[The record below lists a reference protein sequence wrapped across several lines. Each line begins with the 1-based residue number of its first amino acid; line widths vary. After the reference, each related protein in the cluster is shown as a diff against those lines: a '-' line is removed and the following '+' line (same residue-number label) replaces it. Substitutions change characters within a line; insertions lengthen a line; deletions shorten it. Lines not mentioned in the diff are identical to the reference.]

1 MAAISRAFAPPPRL
15 FRTKP
20 PPAFD
25 EDDERGLPPDA
36 DDDDAAAHAV
46 IAEHTAHR
54 TNCADGGCTNT
65 VPHPRCCGVPAHVIL
80 GMIKACSL
88 SFFNCGFGRKTFVS
102 RENLVVEKAVFEN
115 NTTTTTTAGRKRAK
129 EKGKTSREKNMPAA
143 NASASRV
150 TRSSAANKTRG
161 AGGKRDQSR
170 PPIINPE
177 DEDEDKGDD
186 DVDSEDSDS
195 DDAPP
200 EEVTRAVA
208 EKETREEQLLKKRA
222 RETQQLAKEREKE
235 KRVEKA
241 KARTEAAAKRKRE
254 KEEKRKAEEE
264 EEGKEN
270 EREEEEEEE
279 EGAEEDPDAF
289 TLDDDIVDAVAASEN
304 QLKEKY
310 LKDFHDTKSQ
320 RKKRKKQMKRERMRE
335 EAMGRE
341 SAKFTTRDGFD
352 VVIRSKVDELAE
364 MKANPKAVDFARRR
378 LDAKH
383 RRDERMLC
391 DTRTGK
397 IKNQFAVR

>member
-1 MAAISRAFAPPPRL
+1 
-15 FRTKP
+15 
-20 PPAFD
+20 
-25 EDDERGLPPDA
+25 
-36 DDDDAAAHAV
+36 
-46 IAEHTAHR
+46 
-54 TNCADGGCTNT
+54 
-65 VPHPRCCGVPAHVIL
+65 
-80 GMIKACSL
+80 
-88 SFFNCGFGRKTFVS
+88 
-102 RENLVVEKAVFEN
+102 
-115 NTTTTTTAGRKRAK
+115 
-129 EKGKTSREKNMPAA
+129 MPAA
-143 NASASRV
+143 ASAARV

-161 AGGKRDQSR
+161 AGEKRNQSR

-208 EKETREEQLLKKRA
+208 EKETREEQHLKKRA

-270 EREEEEEEE
+270 EREEDEEE

-310 LKDFHDTKSQ
+310 LRDFHDTKSQ

>member
-1 MAAISRAFAPPPRL
+1 
-15 FRTKP
+15 
-20 PPAFD
+20 
-25 EDDERGLPPDA
+25 
-36 DDDDAAAHAV
+36 
-46 IAEHTAHR
+46 
-54 TNCADGGCTNT
+54 
-65 VPHPRCCGVPAHVIL
+65 
-80 GMIKACSL
+80 
-88 SFFNCGFGRKTFVS
+88 
-102 RENLVVEKAVFEN
+102 
-115 NTTTTTTAGRKRAK
+115 
-129 EKGKTSREKNMPAA
+129 MPAA
-143 NASASRV
+143 ASAARV

-161 AGGKRDQSR
+161 AGEKRNQSR

-235 KRVEKA
+235 KRVEKP

-254 KEEKRKAEEE
+254 
-264 EEGKEN
+264 N
-270 EREEEEEEE
+270 ERKEEEEE

>member
-36 DDDDAAAHAV
+36 DDDDTAAHAV

-65 VPHPRCCGVPAHVIL
+65 VPHPRCCGVPVHVIL
-80 GMIKACSL
+80 GMIKVCSI
-88 SFFNCGFGRKTFVS
+88 SFFNRGFGRKTFVCGRIS
-102 RENLVVEKAVFEN
+102 SLKKLER
-115 NTTTTTTAGRKRAK
+115 TTQRRQQRPRKRAK

-143 NASASRV
+143 ASAARV

-161 AGGKRDQSR
+161 AGEKRNQSR
-170 PPIINPE
+170 PPIINPEDE

-270 EREEEEEEE
+270 EREEEEDEEE

>member
-65 VPHPRCCGVPAHVIL
+65 VPHPRCCGVPVHVIL

-143 NASASRV
+143 NATASRV

-170 PPIINPE
+170 PPIIDPE

>member
-36 DDDDAAAHAV
+36 DDDDTAAHAV

-65 VPHPRCCGVPAHVIL
+65 VPHPRCCGVPVHVIL
-80 GMIKACSL
+80 GMIKVCSI
-88 SFFNCGFGRKTFVS
+88 SFFNRGFGRKTFVCGRIS
-102 RENLVVEKAVFEN
+102 SLKKLER
-115 NTTTTTTAGRKRAK
+115 TTQRRQQRPRKRAK
-129 EKGKTSREKNMPAA
+129 EKGKPSREKNMPAA
-143 NASASRV
+143 ASAARV

-161 AGGKRDQSR
+161 AGEKRNQSR
-170 PPIINPE
+170 PPIINPEDE

-270 EREEEEEEE
+270 EREEEEEE

>member
-36 DDDDAAAHAV
+36 DDDDTAAHAV

-65 VPHPRCCGVPAHVIL
+65 VPHPRCCGVPVHVIL
-80 GMIKACSL
+80 GMIKVCSI
-88 SFFNCGFGRKTFVS
+88 SFFNCGFGRKRSSLGRISSLKKRFS
-102 RENLVVEKAVFEN
+102 R
-115 NTTTTTTAGRKRAK
+115 TTQRRQQRPRKRAK

-143 NASASRV
+143 NTSASRV

-161 AGGKRDQSR
+161 AGEKRNQSR

-270 EREEEEEEE
+270 EREEEEEE

>member
-1 MAAISRAFAPPPRL
+1 
-15 FRTKP
+15 
-20 PPAFD
+20 
-25 EDDERGLPPDA
+25 
-36 DDDDAAAHAV
+36 
-46 IAEHTAHR
+46 
-54 TNCADGGCTNT
+54 
-65 VPHPRCCGVPAHVIL
+65 
-80 GMIKACSL
+80 
-88 SFFNCGFGRKTFVS
+88 
-102 RENLVVEKAVFEN
+102 
-115 NTTTTTTAGRKRAK
+115 
-129 EKGKTSREKNMPAA
+129 MPAA
-143 NASASRV
+143 AAAARV

-161 AGGKRDQSR
+161 AGEKRDQSR
-170 PPIINPE
+170 PPIVNPE

-186 DVDSEDSDS
+186 VDDDVDSDSDS

-222 RETQQLAKEREKE
+222 RETQQAAKEREKE
-235 KRVEKA
+235 KRMEKA
-241 KARTEAAAKRKRE
+241 KARTEAAAKRKQE
-254 KEEKRKAEEE
+254 KEEKRKAKEE

-270 EREEEEEEE
+270 EREEEEE

-310 LKDFHDTKSQ
+310 LRDFHDTKSQ
-320 RKKRKKQMKRERMRE
+320 RKRERMRE

-364 MKANPKAVDFARRR
+364 MKANPKAVDFARQR

>member
-36 DDDDAAAHAV
+36 DDDDTAAHAV

-65 VPHPRCCGVPAHVIL
+65 VPHPRCCGVPVHVIL
-80 GMIKACSL
+80 GMIKVCSI
-88 SFFNCGFGRKTFVS
+88 SFFNRGFGRKTFVCGRIS
-102 RENLVVEKAVFEN
+102 SLKKLER
-115 NTTTTTTAGRKRAK
+115 TTQRRQQRPRKRAK

-143 NASASRV
+143 ASAARV

-161 AGGKRDQSR
+161 AGEKRNQSR

-270 EREEEEEEE
+270 EREEEEEE

>member
-1 MAAISRAFAPPPRL
+1 
-15 FRTKP
+15 
-20 PPAFD
+20 
-25 EDDERGLPPDA
+25 
-36 DDDDAAAHAV
+36 
-46 IAEHTAHR
+46 
-54 TNCADGGCTNT
+54 
-65 VPHPRCCGVPAHVIL
+65 
-80 GMIKACSL
+80 
-88 SFFNCGFGRKTFVS
+88 
-102 RENLVVEKAVFEN
+102 
-115 NTTTTTTAGRKRAK
+115 
-129 EKGKTSREKNMPAA
+129 MPAA
-143 NASASRV
+143 AAAARV
-150 TRSSAANKTRG
+150 TRSSAANETRR
-161 AGGKRDQSR
+161 AGEKRPQSR
-170 PPIINPE
+170 PPIITPIE
-177 DEDEDKGDD
+177 EDEDKDDDVDD
-186 DVDSEDSDS
+186 DVDSDSDS

-222 RETQQLAKEREKE
+222 RETQQAAKEREKE
-235 KRVEKA
+235 KRMEKA
-241 KARTEAAAKRKRE
+241 KARTEAAAKRKQE
-254 KEEKRKAEEE
+254 KEEKRKAKEEEE

-270 EREEEEEEE
+270 EREEEEE

-310 LKDFHDTKSQ
+310 LRDFHDTKSQ

-364 MKANPKAVDFARRR
+364 MKANPKAVDFARQR

>member
-36 DDDDAAAHAV
+36 DDDDTAAHAV

-54 TNCADGGCTNT
+54 TNCADGGYTNT

-80 GMIKACSL
+80 GMIKVCSI
-88 SFFNCGFGRKTFVS
+88 SFFNCGFGRKRS
-102 RENLVVEKAVFEN
+102 SLGRISSLEKAGEN

-143 NASASRV
+143 NTAARV
-150 TRSSAANKTRG
+150 TRSSAANETRR
-161 AGGKRDQSR
+161 AGEKRPQSR
-170 PPIINPE
+170 PPINNTPI
-177 DEDEDKGDD
+177 DEDEDKDDD

-235 KRVEKA
+235 KRLEKA

-264 EEGKEN
+264 EGGKEN
-270 EREEEEEEE
+270 EREGEEEEE

-310 LKDFHDTKSQ
+310 LRDFHDTKSQ

-364 MKANPKAVDFARRR
+364 MKANPKAVDFARQR

-383 RRDERMLC
+383 RRDVRMLC

>member
-1 MAAISRAFAPPPRL
+1 MAAISRAFDPPPPPRL

-36 DDDDAAAHAV
+36 DDDDTAAHAV

-65 VPHPRCCGVPAHVIL
+65 VPHPRCCGVPVHVIL
-80 GMIKACSL
+80 GMIKVCSI
-88 SFFNCGFGRKTFVS
+88 SFFNCGFGRKRSSLGRISSLKKRFS
-102 RENLVVEKAVFEN
+102 R
-115 NTTTTTTAGRKRAK
+115 TTQQRQQLPRKRAK

-143 NASASRV
+143 ASAARV

-161 AGGKRDQSR
+161 AGEKRNQSR

-279 EGAEEDPDAF
+279 GEEEDPDAF

>member
-1 MAAISRAFAPPPRL
+1 MAAISRAFAPPWL

-25 EDDERGLPPDA
+25 DDDDERGLPPD
-36 DDDDAAAHAV
+36 DDDDKAAHAV
-46 IAEHTAHR
+46 IAEHTAHL
-54 TNCADGGCTNT
+54 TNCADGGCTKT
-65 VPHPRCCGVPAHVIL
+65 VPHPRCCGVPKHVIL
-80 GMIKACSL
+80 GMILASVLSL
-88 SFFNCGFGRKTFVS
+88 FFVRGKRGSSLGRISSLEKEEVS
-102 RENLVVEKAVFEN
+102 R
-115 NTTTTTTAGRKRAK
+115 TTEQHRRPRKREK
-129 EKGKTSREKNMPAA
+129 EKEKTLREKNMPAA
-143 NASASRV
+143 AAAARV
-150 TRSSAANKTRG
+150 TRSSAANKTRR
-161 AGGKRDQSR
+161 AGEKSNQSR
-170 PPIINPE
+170 PPIIAPIE
-177 DEDEDKGDD
+177 DEEDKDDDD
-186 DVDSEDSDS
+186 DVDSDS

-222 RETQQLAKEREKE
+222 RETQKVAKEREKE
-235 KRVEKA
+235 KRMEKA

-264 EEGKEN
+264 EEGTEN
-270 EREEEEEEE
+270 EREEEEE

-304 QLKEKY
+304 QSKEKY
-310 LKDFHDTKSQ
+310 LRDFHDTKSQ

-364 MKANPKAVDFARRR
+364 MKANPKAVDFARQR

-397 IKNQFAVR
+397 IENQFAVR

>member
-1 MAAISRAFAPPPRL
+1 MAAISRAFDPPPPPRL

-36 DDDDAAAHAV
+36 DDDDTAAHAV

-65 VPHPRCCGVPAHVIL
+65 VPHPRCCGVPVHVIL
-80 GMIKACSL
+80 GMIKVCSI
-88 SFFNCGFGRKTFVS
+88 SFFNRGFGRKTFVCGRIS
-102 RENLVVEKAVFEN
+102 SLKKLER
-115 NTTTTTTAGRKRAK
+115 TTQRRQQRPRKRAK

-143 NASASRV
+143 ASAARV

-161 AGGKRDQSR
+161 AGEKRNQSR

-270 EREEEEEEE
+270 EREEEEEE

>member
-1 MAAISRAFAPPPRL
+1 
-15 FRTKP
+15 
-20 PPAFD
+20 
-25 EDDERGLPPDA
+25 
-36 DDDDAAAHAV
+36 
-46 IAEHTAHR
+46 
-54 TNCADGGCTNT
+54 
-65 VPHPRCCGVPAHVIL
+65 
-80 GMIKACSL
+80 
-88 SFFNCGFGRKTFVS
+88 
-102 RENLVVEKAVFEN
+102 
-115 NTTTTTTAGRKRAK
+115 
-129 EKGKTSREKNMPAA
+129 MPAA
-143 NASASRV
+143 NTAARV
-150 TRSSAANKTRG
+150 TRSSAANETRR
-161 AGGKRDQSR
+161 AGEKRPQSR
-170 PPIINPE
+170 PPINNTPI
-177 DEDEDKGDD
+177 DEDEDKDDD

-264 EEGKEN
+264 EGGKEN
-270 EREEEEEEE
+270 EREGEEEEE

-310 LKDFHDTKSQ
+310 LRDFHDTKSQ

-364 MKANPKAVDFARRR
+364 MKANPKAVDFARQR

-383 RRDERMLC
+383 RRDARMLC

>member
-1 MAAISRAFAPPPRL
+1 MAAISRAFDPPWL

-20 PPAFD
+20 PPAF
-25 EDDERGLPPDA
+25 EDDERGLPPD
-36 DDDDAAAHAV
+36 DDDDKAAHAV

-54 TNCADGGCTNT
+54 TNCAEGGCTKT
-65 VPHPRCCGVPAHVIL
+65 VPHPRCCGVPVHVIL
-80 GMIKACSL
+80 GMIIACVVSL
-88 SFFNCGFGRKTFVS
+88 VFQSRFWGKTFVVS
-102 RENLVVEKAVFEN
+102 RENLVIGKRGFREQHN
-115 NTTTTTTAGRKRAK
+115 DNAGRPRKREK
-129 EKGKTSREKNMPAA
+129 EKKKTSREKNMPAA
-143 NASASRV
+143 ATAARV
-150 TRSSAANKTRG
+150 TRSRSAANKTRG
-161 AGGKRDQSR
+161 AGEKRPQSR
-170 PPIINPE
+170 PPINNTPVEVEE
-177 DEDEDKGDD
+177 DEGDD
-186 DVDSEDSDS
+186 DVDAEDSDS

-200 EEVTRAVA
+200 EEVTRVVA

-222 RETQQLAKEREKE
+222 RETQQAAKEREKE

-364 MKANPKAVDFARRR
+364 MKANPKAVDFARWR

>member
-36 DDDDAAAHAV
+36 DDDDTAAHAV

-65 VPHPRCCGVPAHVIL
+65 VPHPRCCGVPVHVIL
-80 GMIKACSL
+80 GMIKVCSI
-88 SFFNCGFGRKTFVS
+88 SFFNRGFGRKTFVCGRIS
-102 RENLVVEKAVFEN
+102 SLKKLER
-115 NTTTTTTAGRKRAK
+115 TTQRRQQRPRKRAK

-143 NASASRV
+143 ASAARV

-161 AGGKRDQSR
+161 AGEKRNQSR
-170 PPIINPE
+170 PPIIDPE

-270 EREEEEEEE
+270 EREEEEEE

>member
-1 MAAISRAFAPPPRL
+1 
-15 FRTKP
+15 
-20 PPAFD
+20 
-25 EDDERGLPPDA
+25 
-36 DDDDAAAHAV
+36 
-46 IAEHTAHR
+46 
-54 TNCADGGCTNT
+54 
-65 VPHPRCCGVPAHVIL
+65 
-80 GMIKACSL
+80 
-88 SFFNCGFGRKTFVS
+88 
-102 RENLVVEKAVFEN
+102 
-115 NTTTTTTAGRKRAK
+115 
-129 EKGKTSREKNMPAA
+129 MPAA
-143 NASASRV
+143 ASAARV

-161 AGGKRDQSR
+161 AGEKRDQSR
-170 PPIINPE
+170 PPIVNPE

-270 EREEEEEEE
+270 EREEEEHEEE

>member
-36 DDDDAAAHAV
+36 DDDDTAAHAV

-65 VPHPRCCGVPAHVIL
+65 VPHPRCCGVPVHVIL
-80 GMIKACSL
+80 GMIKVCSI
-88 SFFNCGFGRKTFVS
+88 SFFNRGFGRKTFVCGRIS
-102 RENLVVEKAVFEN
+102 SLKKLER
-115 NTTTTTTAGRKRAK
+115 TTQRRQQRPRKRAK

-143 NASASRV
+143 ASAARV

-161 AGGKRDQSR
+161 AGEKRNQSR
-170 PPIINPE
+170 PPIINPEDE

-270 EREEEEEEE
+270 EREEEEEEEE

>member
-25 EDDERGLPPDA
+25 EDDDRGLPPDA
-36 DDDDAAAHAV
+36 DDDDTAAHAV

-65 VPHPRCCGVPAHVIL
+65 VPHPRCCGVPVHVIL
-80 GMIKACSL
+80 GMIKVCSI
-88 SFFNCGFGRKTFVS
+88 SFFNRGFGRKTFVCGRIS
-102 RENLVVEKAVFEN
+102 SLKKLER
-115 NTTTTTTAGRKRAK
+115 TTQRRQQRPRKRAK

-143 NASASRV
+143 ASAARV

-161 AGGKRDQSR
+161 AGEKRNQSR

-270 EREEEEEEE
+270 EREEEEEE

>member
-1 MAAISRAFAPPPRL
+1 
-15 FRTKP
+15 
-20 PPAFD
+20 
-25 EDDERGLPPDA
+25 
-36 DDDDAAAHAV
+36 
-46 IAEHTAHR
+46 
-54 TNCADGGCTNT
+54 
-65 VPHPRCCGVPAHVIL
+65 
-80 GMIKACSL
+80 
-88 SFFNCGFGRKTFVS
+88 
-102 RENLVVEKAVFEN
+102 
-115 NTTTTTTAGRKRAK
+115 
-129 EKGKTSREKNMPAA
+129 MPAA
-143 NASASRV
+143 AAAARV
-150 TRSSAANKTRG
+150 TRSSAANETRR
-161 AGGKRDQSR
+161 AGEKRPQSR
-170 PPIINPE
+170 PPIITPIE
-177 DEDEDKGDD
+177 EDEDKDDDVDD
-186 DVDSEDSDS
+186 DVDSDSDS

-222 RETQQLAKEREKE
+222 RETQQAAKEREKE
-235 KRVEKA
+235 KRMEKA
-241 KARTEAAAKRKRE
+241 KARTEAAAKRKQE
-254 KEEKRKAEEE
+254 KEEKRKAKEE

-270 EREEEEEEE
+270 EREEEEE

-304 QLKEKY
+304 QSKEKY
-310 LKDFHDTKSQ
+310 LRDFHDTKSQ

-364 MKANPKAVDFARRR
+364 MKANPKAVDFARQR

>member
-1 MAAISRAFAPPPRL
+1 
-15 FRTKP
+15 
-20 PPAFD
+20 
-25 EDDERGLPPDA
+25 
-36 DDDDAAAHAV
+36 
-46 IAEHTAHR
+46 
-54 TNCADGGCTNT
+54 
-65 VPHPRCCGVPAHVIL
+65 
-80 GMIKACSL
+80 
-88 SFFNCGFGRKTFVS
+88 
-102 RENLVVEKAVFEN
+102 
-115 NTTTTTTAGRKRAK
+115 
-129 EKGKTSREKNMPAA
+129 MPAA
-143 NASASRV
+143 AAERV
-150 TRSSAANKTRG
+150 TRSRSTANKTRR
-161 AGGKRDQSR
+161 AGEKRPQSR
-170 PPIINPE
+170 PPINNTPIEVEE
-177 DEDEDKGDD
+177 DEGDD

-208 EKETREEQLLKKRA
+208 EKETKEEQLLKKRA

-254 KEEKRKAEEE
+254 KEEKRKAEEV

-270 EREEEEEEE
+270 EREEEEE

-310 LKDFHDTKSQ
+310 LRDFHDTKSQ

-378 LDAKH
+378 LDARH

-397 IKNQFAVR
+397 IKNQFALR

>member
-1 MAAISRAFAPPPRL
+1 MDEVKKEGSEEGEEGKHR
-15 FRTKP
+15 RT
-20 PPAFD
+20 
-25 EDDERGLPPDA
+25 
-36 DDDDAAAHAV
+36 
-46 IAEHTAHR
+46 
-54 TNCADGGCTNT
+54 DG
-65 VPHPRCCGVPAHVIL
+65 
-80 GMIKACSL
+80 K
-88 SFFNCGFGRKTFVS
+88 
-102 RENLVVEKAVFEN
+102 
-115 NTTTTTTAGRKRAK
+115 
-129 EKGKTSREKNMPAA
+129 
-143 NASASRV
+143 
-150 TRSSAANKTRG
+150 
-161 AGGKRDQSR
+161 
-170 PPIINPE
+170 
-177 DEDEDKGDD
+177 
-186 DVDSEDSDS
+186 
-195 DDAPP
+195 
-200 EEVTRAVA
+200 
-208 EKETREEQLLKKRA
+208 
-222 RETQQLAKEREKE
+222 KE
-235 KRVEKA
+235 KRE
-241 KARTEAAAKRKRE
+241 RKGW
-254 KEEKRKAEEE
+254 
-264 EEGKEN
+264 EG
-270 EREEEEEEE
+270 EE

>member
-1 MAAISRAFAPPPRL
+1 
-15 FRTKP
+15 
-20 PPAFD
+20 
-25 EDDERGLPPDA
+25 
-36 DDDDAAAHAV
+36 
-46 IAEHTAHR
+46 
-54 TNCADGGCTNT
+54 
-65 VPHPRCCGVPAHVIL
+65 
-80 GMIKACSL
+80 
-88 SFFNCGFGRKTFVS
+88 
-102 RENLVVEKAVFEN
+102 
-115 NTTTTTTAGRKRAK
+115 
-129 EKGKTSREKNMPAA
+129 MPAA

>member
-36 DDDDAAAHAV
+36 DDDDTAAHAV

-65 VPHPRCCGVPAHVIL
+65 VPHPRCCGVPVHVIL
-80 GMIKACSL
+80 GMIKVCSI
-88 SFFNCGFGRKTFVS
+88 SFFNRGFGRKTFVCGRIS
-102 RENLVVEKAVFEN
+102 SLKKLER
-115 NTTTTTTAGRKRAK
+115 TTQRRQQRPRKRAK

-143 NASASRV
+143 ASAARV

-161 AGGKRDQSR
+161 AGEKRDQSR
-170 PPIINPE
+170 PPIVNPE

-270 EREEEEEEE
+270 EREEEEEE